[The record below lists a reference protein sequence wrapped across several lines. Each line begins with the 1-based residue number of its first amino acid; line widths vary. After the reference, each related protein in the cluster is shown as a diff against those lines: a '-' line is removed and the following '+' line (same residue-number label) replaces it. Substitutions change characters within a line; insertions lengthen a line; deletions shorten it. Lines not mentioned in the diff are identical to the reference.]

1 MQFIFLLWPIL
12 LLPVFVSWL
21 TRERPV
27 TPLSPLLP
35 PQPSTSRRIVMAPA
49 IAPSPAERRSNSLA
63 YRRAAVQAYETMLA
77 LGTSDHDESEEDPD
91 ANWPIVWLQGKDAGS
106 SRS

>member
-1 MQFIFLLWPIL
+1 MQFIFLIWPIL

-27 TPLSPLLP
+27 TPLP
-35 PQPSTSRRIVMAPA
+35 PRPSTSRRIVKAPA

-91 ANWPIVWLQGKDAGS
+91 ANRPTVWLQGKDAGS

>member
-27 TPLSPLLP
+27 TPLP
-35 PQPSTSRRIVMAPA
+35 PRPSTSRRIVKAPA

-77 LGTSDHDESEEDPD
+77 LESDDHDENDPE
-91 ANWPIVWLQGKDAGS
+91 PS
-106 SRS
+106 SQCGCKEQTPALHARKAV